1 MQVFFNSCSDA
12 INYANENKSFGC
24 FYSTHKNTTTDIH
37 VHECCEIFFCVSG
50 GKTFFIGEHV
60 YEANAGDIF
69 LLNPFEAHKV
79 TSSQSQF
86 ERFVMHVHPAFLYNN
101 STLDTDLAHGFFTR
115 NEGISQKLSLNS
127 SDIEEFNSYINI
139 MKQNFEY
146 GDDIQKHI
154 AALRIIVFVNKLF
167 TQQNQWH
174 SNPYRFENKTI
185 EQSLHFINT
194 NFDQPL
200 SLEIIA
206 KNSYI
211 SVNELCRLFKK
222 YLGTT
227 VTKYIL
233 SKRITEAK
241 KLLNSGKSVGETAHS
256 CGFQDYA
263 NFIRSFKKIVG
274 ISPGKYAALCKSES

>member
-1 MQVFFNSCSDA
+1 MQIFFNSCSDA
-12 INYANENKSFGC
+12 IDFANENKSFGC
-24 FYSTHKNTTTDIH
+24 FYSSHKNTTTDIH
-37 VHECCEIFFCVSG
+37 VHECCEVFFCVSG
-50 GKTFFIGEHV
+50 GKTFFIGDRV
-60 YEANAGDIF
+60 YEANDGDIF

-79 TSSQSQF
+79 MSSGPLF
-86 ERFVMHVHPAFLYNN
+86 ERFVMHVHPTFLYNN
-101 STLDTDLAHGFFTR
+101 STLETDLSHGFYTR
-115 NEGISQKLSLNS
+115 GECISQKLALKPDESEQFQS
-127 SDIEEFNSYINI
+127 FINTL
-139 MKQNFEY
+139 KQTFEY
-146 GDDIQKHI
+146 GDDIQKHLT
-154 AALRIIVFVNKLF
+154 ALHMLVFVNKLF
-167 TQQNQWH
+167 TEQNKGL

-185 EQSLHFINT
+185 EQSLRFING

-222 YLGTT
+222 HLGTT

-241 KLLNSGKSVGETAHS
+241 KLLNTGMSVGETAHS

-274 ISPGKYAALCKSES
+274 VSPGKYAASNKE